1 MKYMNIIFE
10 NERMLD
16 NFQVFMYNKEIT
28 YFKQNDSKIWNQED
42 VSFRRRRK
50 LYLKLFPGVG
60 VRGRFCRGALFGHG
74 RVGTTGA

>member
-50 LYLKLFPGVG
+50 LYLKLFPGMDVH
-60 VRGRFCRGALFGHG
+60 RSFYRGALFGHG
-74 RVGTTGA
+74 RVNTTKT

>member
-50 LYLKLFPGVG
+50 LYLKLFPGMD
-60 VRGRFCRGALFGHG
+60 VRRGFCRGALFGHG
-74 RVGTTGA
+74 RVDTTGA